1 MICPKCKKEIPANT
15 ITCPHCNSKIGT
27 ICKKCNTYNFIYN
40 KACIECGTELLKFC
54 PECKSANFPTAKQ
67 CRKCGYDFSQ
77 AQTQNVPKAKKQVSN
92 SQDTKLIPPKQFVVP
107 HLEQKPKKVEL
118 PKQINL
124 NKKRSFELPE
134 VAKSN
139 DNLLSPVKKFIDNQ
153 RKPIANTRR
162 TLESR
167 ADNKNKLK
175 LSTNKNTISHDL
187 QNQISVLQN
196 QLTGLRDQLEML
208 PYQLG
213 QVGVEPLEEAELK
226 IKNEEKQKQE
236 AQEERLKKP
245 SFVKPKQQISLKDRL
260 EQKFSE
266 DRKKNSRQ
274 KSKLKL
280 KGILPLKKNHLP
292 NRHNTAAN
300 EQTTTTP
307 FKSIPEIKIT
317 RKEQP
322 QKNEAKVADINV
334 KYAPSL
340 FTQQSAKSVLIN
352 LVLNTE
358 VKIIGLNGKR
368 GLGKN
373 IVLKATMN
381 ELKDNQLVWLI
392 GKGGPTTQ
400 NSPFGLFQDML
411 LSFFNLPNF
420 CVDIEQLKKE
430 SFSFFRQE
438 FSTLSVAEISDL
450 MNFLYPQ
457 NVDYYENI
465 FKNKVRTFNLLK
477 KVFEV
482 ISSRVKTIFVIDNL
496 EYVDATSYEFL
507 KLLVSSEFNV
517 NNAKFL
523 VLFSDDKSIKNY
535 LYSSDLKD
543 SDYTDISLVPFNDSQ
558 TDNFIDSYNPL
569 FATVTQTMR
578 ETIQSVS
585 GGNPAHIEQILNL
598 MLDTSRNYINFTLP
612 ETFEDV
618 VRTRLTILKK
628 ENSMCY
634 EILIACA
641 ILGLKF
647 YPVLLNQLFK
657 VDDRTFVDLFSSLI
671 RLNYIT
677 PVNELA
683 YEFKNVRL
691 WKAIIDIAKNERVF
705 FNLNKKLFA
714 ILSDFALST
723 HTLLAQ
729 LALNIHQKLPALN
742 IWSDVVKLSAYVG
755 DVNMYIKA
763 QQMSLVLVKNIQGT
777 NSSLVINN
785 IHERLGKILSYSKP
799 KEAAEYLKK
808 AIKTVVKL
816 DDPLKMFELNAYLLD
831 CYNKLHNYQG
841 IIDCVNFAVDN
852 VDDSHELEIAM
863 LKSRKLYALLRVGNF
878 GELIETI
885 DIEVMPILEKYLD
898 TTKTHDVVS
907 IKDLFS
913 TWLNTYLILAEA
925 LCLQGDNRTF
935 SIVETIFEILLKN
948 KVSDKLYIAKLK
960 LILAMGYT
968 LRGNIEES
976 EKVITEVS
984 ETTSDDILD
993 DPAIIRMN
1001 LIHVLNL
1008 IFSGKF
1014 EGLQEDLFDLVAF
1027 VNNVDDKIT
1036 KNILKAILGKVLKE
1050 NKKYK
1055 KALAIYSEEIS
1066 FFAGEKNALGV
1077 LLCWYLIAEVTLI
1090 TEGPKKSLEFALKA
1104 LDIAQ
1109 SPKIQNFYFI
1119 IALNK
1124 VIARTYLVL
1133 GDLDSARIYIES
1145 AIGIARQFDM
1155 LDMLCELYML
1165 YGRYLHEMIS
1175 TSEKTARDYAVSS
1188 FRMYDKAYNLA
1199 HKLNNITIANTVIK
1213 ANAELRRDCQN
1224 KGIEI

>member
-1 MICPKCKKEIPANT
+1 MICPKCKKEIPPNS
-15 ITCPHCNSKIGT
+15 INCPHCNAKIGT

-67 CRKCGYDFSQ
+67 CRKCGYDF
-77 AQTQNVPKAKKQVSN
+77 TQNNTKNINPSKKVLN
-92 SQDTKLIPPKQFVVP
+92 NQDSSTLIPPKQFVVP
-107 HLEQKPKKVEL
+107 HLEQKAPKHEL
-118 PKQINL
+118 PKTLNL
-124 NKKRSFELPE
+124 NKKKGFELPD

-139 DNLLSPVKKFIDNQ
+139 DDLLSPVKKFIDDS

-162 TLESR
+162 TLES
-167 ADNKNKLK
+167 KNKLK
-175 LSTNKNTISHDL
+175 LSTNKNSVSNEL
-187 QNQISVLQN
+187 QQQISMLQN
-196 QLTGLRDQLEML
+196 QLSGLRDQLDML

-213 QVGVEPLEEAELK
+213 QIGVEPLEEAELK
-226 IKNEEKQKQE
+226 VKNDENLQQEEEKKN
-236 AQEERLKKP
+236 KP
-245 SFVKPKQQISLKDRL
+245 KVVKPKQQISLKDKL
-260 EQKFSE
+260 EQKIIE
-266 DRKKNSRQ
+266 KKKHSQQ
-274 KSKLKL
+274 KAKQKI
-280 KGILPLKKNHLP
+280 KGILPLKQNQLP
-292 NRHNTAAN
+292 NRHNA
-300 EQTTTTP
+300 TTIP
-307 FKSIPEIKIT
+307 FKSLPEIKIK
-317 RKEQP
+317 RKKETP
-322 QKNEAKVADINV
+322 KEEVKKSEINV
-334 KYAPSL
+334 KYAPSF

-352 LVLNTE
+352 LILNTE

-400 NSPFGLFQDML
+400 NTPFGLFQDML

-420 CVDIEQLKKE
+420 CVDIEQLKKD
-430 SFSFFRQE
+430 SFSFFKQE
-438 FSTLSVAEISDL
+438 FSSLSVSEISDL

-507 KLLVSSEFNV
+507 KLLISSEFNV
-517 NNAKFL
+517 NSAKFL
-523 VLFSDDKSIKNY
+523 VLFSDDKSVKNY
-535 LYSSDLKD
+535 LYAEDLKD

-558 TDNFIDSYNPL
+558 TDTFIDSYNPL
-569 FATVTQTMR
+569 FATTTQSMR
-578 ETIQSVS
+578 ENIQNVS

-612 ETFEDV
+612 ESFEDV
-618 VRTRLTILKK
+618 VRTRLNILKK
-628 ENSMCY
+628 ENIMCY
-634 EILIACA
+634 EILVACA
-641 ILGLKF
+641 TLGLKF

-657 VDDRTFVDLFSSLI
+657 VDDRTFVDLFGSLI

-683 YEFKNVRL
+683 YEFKNVGL
-691 WKAIIDIAKNERVF
+691 WKAILNITKNERAF
-705 FNLNKKLFA
+705 LNLNKKLFA
-714 ILSDFALST
+714 ILSEFTLSS

-742 IWSDVVKLSAYVG
+742 IWSDVVKLSAYLG
-755 DVNMYIKA
+755 DVNMYVKA
-763 QQMSLVLVKNIQGT
+763 QQMSLVLVKNIQGA
-777 NSSLVINN
+777 NSSLIINN

-799 KEAAEYLKK
+799 KVAADYLNK

-816 DDPLKMFELNAYLLD
+816 DDPLKMFELNAYLID
-831 CYNKLHNYQG
+831 CYTKMHNYHG
-841 IIDCVNFAVDN
+841 IVSCVNFAVDN

-863 LKSRKLYALLRVGNF
+863 LKSRKLYPLLRIGNY
-878 GELIETI
+878 GEVIETI

-898 TTKTHDVVS
+898 TTKPHDVIS

-913 TWLNTYLILAEA
+913 TWLKTYLILTEA

-935 SIVETIFEILLKN
+935 SIIETIFEILLKN

-960 LILAMGYT
+960 LILALGYT
-968 LRGNIEES
+968 LRGNTEES

-984 ETTSDDILD
+984 ETNPDEVLD
-993 DPAIIRMN
+993 DASIIRMN
-1001 LIHVLNL
+1001 LIHILNM

-1014 EGLQEDLFDLVAF
+1014 EGLQEDLFNLVAF

-1036 KNILKAILGKVLKE
+1036 KNILKALLGKVLKE

-1066 FFAGEKNALGV
+1066 YFANEKNALGV
-1077 LLCWYLIAEVTLI
+1077 LLCWYLISEVTLI

-1165 YGRYLHEMIS
+1165 YGRYLHEMVG
-1175 TSEKTARDYAVSS
+1175 TNEKTARDYAVSS

-1199 HKLNNITIANTVIK
+1199 HKINNVVIANTVIK
-1213 ANAELRRDCQN
+1213 ANAELRRDCQ
-1224 KGIEI
+1224 KRGIDL

>member
-1 MICPKCKKEIPANT
+1 MICPKCKKEIPPNS
-15 ITCPHCNSKIGT
+15 INCPSCNAKIGT

-77 AQTQNVPKAKKQVSN
+77 NLNKAPKHTNIKGKSSN
-92 SQDTKLIPPKQFVVP
+92 SDSQTFIPPKQFVVP
-107 HLEQKPKKVEL
+107 HLEQKTKKQEL

-124 NKKRSFELPE
+124 NKKKGFELPE

-139 DNLLSPVKKFIDNQ
+139 DDLLSPVKKFIDDS

-162 TLESR
+162 TLES
-167 ADNKNKLK
+167 KNKLK
-175 LSTNKNTISHDL
+175 LSTNKNSINNQL
-187 QNQISVLQN
+187 QQQISMLQN
-196 QLTGLRDQLEML
+196 QLTGLRDQLDML

-213 QVGVEPLEEAELK
+213 QIGVEPLEEAELK
-226 IKNEEKQKQE
+226 VKNEEKHV
-236 AQEERLKKP
+236 EELEEKKNKP
-245 SFVKPKQQISLKDRL
+245 KVVKPKQQISLKDKL
-260 EQKFSE
+260 EQKIIE
-266 DRKKNSRQ
+266 KKRHSQQ
-274 KSKLKL
+274 KSKQKI
-280 KGILPLKKNHLP
+280 KGILPLKQNQLP
-292 NRHNTAAN
+292 NRHNTN
-300 EQTTTTP
+300 TTIP

-317 RKEQP
+317 RKEDAP
-322 QKNEAKVADINV
+322 VVDTKKSSEINV

-352 LVLNTE
+352 LILNTD

-381 ELKDNQLVWLI
+381 ELRDNQLVWLI

-400 NSPFGLFQDML
+400 NTPFGLFQDIL
-411 LSFFNLPNF
+411 LGFFNLPNF
-420 CVDIEQLKKE
+420 CVDIEQLKKD
-430 SFSFFRQE
+430 SFAFFKQE
-438 FSTLSVAEISDL
+438 FSSLSVSEISDL
-450 MNFLYPQ
+450 LNFLYPQ

-465 FKNKVRTFNLLK
+465 FKNKIKTFNLLK

-507 KLLVSSEFNV
+507 KLLISSEFNV

-523 VLFSDDKSIKNY
+523 ILFSDDKSIKNY
-535 LYSSDLKD
+535 LYSEDLKD

-558 TDNFIDSYNPL
+558 TDTFIDSYNPL
-569 FATVTQTMR
+569 FATTTQSMR
-578 ETIQSVS
+578 ETIQNVS
-585 GGNPAHIEQILNL
+585 KGNPAYIEQVLNL

-618 VRTRLTILKK
+618 VRTRLNILKK
-628 ENSMCY
+628 ENIMCY
-634 EILIACA
+634 EILVACA
-641 ILGLKF
+641 TLGLKF

-657 VDDRTFVDLFSSLI
+657 VDDRTFVDLFGSLI

-683 YEFKNVRL
+683 YEFKSVGL
-691 WKAIIDIAKNERVF
+691 WKTILNITKNERAF
-705 FNLNKKLFA
+705 LNLNKKLFA
-714 ILSDFALST
+714 ILSEFALSS

-742 IWSDVVKLSAYVG
+742 IWSDVVKLSAYLG
-755 DVNMYIKA
+755 DVNMYVKA
-763 QQMSLVLVKNIQGT
+763 QQMSLALVKNIQGA
-777 NSSLVINN
+777 NSSLIINN
-785 IHERLGKILSYSKP
+785 INERLGKILSYSKP
-799 KEAAEYLKK
+799 KVAADYLNK

-816 DDPLKMFELNAYLLD
+816 DDPLKMFELNAYLID
-831 CYNKLHNYQG
+831 CYTKINNYHG
-841 IIDCVNFAVDN
+841 IISCVNFAVDN

-863 LKSRKLYALLRVGNF
+863 LKSRKLYPLLRIGNY
-878 GELIETI
+878 GEVIETI
-885 DIEVMPILEKYLD
+885 DIDVMPVLEKYLD
-898 TTKTHDVVS
+898 TTKPHDVIS

-960 LILAMGYT
+960 LILALGYT
-968 LRGNIEES
+968 LRGNTVEA

-984 ETTSDDILD
+984 ETNSDEVLD
-993 DPAIIRMN
+993 DASIIRMN
-1001 LIHVLNL
+1001 LIHILNM

-1014 EGLQEDLFDLVAF
+1014 EGLQEDLFSLVAF

-1036 KNILKAILGKVLKE
+1036 KNILKALLGKVLKE

-1066 FFAGEKNALGV
+1066 YFANEKNALGV
-1077 LLCWYLIAEVTLI
+1077 LLCWYLISEVTLI

-1119 IALNK
+1119 IALDK

-1133 GDLDSARIYIES
+1133 GDLDSARTYIES

-1165 YGRYLHEMIS
+1165 YGRYLHEMVG
-1175 TSEKTARDYAVSS
+1175 TNEKTARDYAVSS

-1199 HKLNNITIANTVIK
+1199 HRINNVVIANTVIK
-1213 ANAELRRDCQN
+1213 ANAELRRDCQ
-1224 KGIEI
+1224 KRGIEL